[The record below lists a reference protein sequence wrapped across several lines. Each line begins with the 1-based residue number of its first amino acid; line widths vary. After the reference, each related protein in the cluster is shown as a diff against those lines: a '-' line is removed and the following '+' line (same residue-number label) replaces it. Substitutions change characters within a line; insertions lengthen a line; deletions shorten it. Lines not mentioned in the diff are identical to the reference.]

1 MRNYSL
7 GHLSDTVLL
16 RDLEG
21 LLARDCETTA
31 MLLAHI
37 AEVDARKLFAPA
49 GYSSMFAYCVQELH
63 FSEDAAYK
71 RIQAARAGRR
81 FPQLLEAIVEGRL
94 HLTGAGL
101 LAPHLTEDNVDR
113 FIDAATHRGKSE
125 IEEWLAA
132 HAPSRGLVRESESSI
147 RPIPQLA
154 PAQVRSAGVPIPFDG
169 PVEETLEN
177 PRLEGAGSGEGSQLA
192 PAQVHAEVASVAT
205 PSISGPRFL
214 VQFTIDQETHRRL
227 RHVQALLSHAVPMND
242 VGGLFRRALEALAA
256 EVEKKKVGSVPR
268 PARASVKKS
277 TPKRTRD
284 AAKPRSRYISTRV
297 RRAIWERDQGRCTF
311 VSSSGHRC
319 RERHFLEF
327 DHVDP
332 IARGG
337 ESTIHGLRLRC
348 RAHNQ
353 LEAER
358 VFGAGFM
365 GRKRDEARAVRKANE
380 RGQDIVEG
388 LRGLGCRGSEARR
401 AAEHAMRFGGATL
414 EDQMRMA
421 LSFVTRRS
429 RASISRPSGIAAI
442 RPQPPAVHTNL
453 APS

>member
-113 FIDAATHRGKSE
+113 FIDAATHSGKSE

-177 PRLEGAGSGEGSQLA
+177 PRLEGAGSGEGRNLRRRKFTPKS
-192 PAQVHAEVASVAT
+192 PAWQR
-205 PSISGPRFL
+205 PRF
-214 VQFTIDQETHRRL
+214 
-227 RHVQALLSHAVPMND
+227 
-242 VGGLFRRALEALAA
+242 
-256 EVEKKKVGSVPR
+256 
-268 PARASVKKS
+268 
-277 TPKRTRD
+277 RD
-284 AAKPRSRYISTRV
+284 P
-297 RRAIWERDQGRCTF
+297 
-311 VSSSGHRC
+311 VSSSSS
-319 RERHFLEF
+319 
-327 DHVDP
+327 P
-332 IARGG
+332 SI
-337 ESTIHGLRLRC
+337 
-348 RAHNQ
+348 
-353 LEAER
+353 
-358 VFGAGFM
+358 
-365 GRKRDEARAVRKANE
+365 RKRTGGSDT
-380 RGQDIVEG
+380 
-388 LRGLGCRGSEARR
+388 CRLFSV
-401 AAEHAMRFGGATL
+401 MPF
-414 EDQMRMA
+414 
-421 LSFVTRRS
+421 
-429 RASISRPSGIAAI
+429 P
-442 RPQPPAVHTNL
+442 
-453 APS
+453 